1 MFAGFGKYIFV
12 TVTVNMTEHVD
23 NTIEVTREH
32 GKIEDWRIPNL
43 SKSEVEILKELSIEV
58 ICGTPEEREYIRRI
72 SVTNR
77 RKAIAPEC
85 RTNLDNMSATSVKPT
100 QVRDVKAI
108 HQEICELTSKQVEAF
123 REVFNLF
130 GLNGGGMID
139 AEELEKA
146 LHSVDIKLTQEE
158 VRNLL
163 AVIDDDGNGEI
174 DFYEFLQLM
183 TSTEKFLESRDN
195 SKNNSQSILFSALTK
210 FMRETA
216 LSSLTEIELYYH
228 NKEPK
233 YPHVVAHYAAGA
245 RVIGLTEKQ
254 LSIHL
259 ANLRFKYKAGDSPY
273 CQPICRLPEEKTK
286 PSLSRKMKGKI
297 KLRVRFPNSK
307 SEETCKEKKDSRV
320 NKRAPQK
327 QNFKRSRKN
336 LPTKLDVKPLARLAC
351 VSLVEIAKC
360 KQNSSLTLNFEDVP
374 LIRRKIEQAQ
384 NDYHKRIKIK
394 RDKLYKENPH
404 LFDLD
409 VTQVPSN
416 ILKFNFS
423 KVLESYGISNCSRFS
438 SDRKFNKATGA
449 WQTLMRVK
457 YGEGY
462 QYT

>member
-1 MFAGFGKYIFV
+1 
-12 TVTVNMTEHVD
+12 MTEHV
-23 NTIEVTREH
+23 NNSISETREH

-43 SKSEVEILKELSIEV
+43 SKSEEEILKELSIEV
-58 ICGTPEEREYIRRI
+58 ICSTPEEKEYIRRI

-85 RTNLDNMSATSVKPT
+85 RTNLDNMSANSVKQT
-100 QVRDVKAI
+100 QVGYVKAT
-108 HQEICELTSKQVEAF
+108 HQEICELTKKQVEAF
-123 REVFNLF
+123 REVFYLF
-130 GLNGGGMID
+130 DLNGGGTID

-146 LHSVDIKLTQEE
+146 LHSVDIKLTQKE
-158 VRNLL
+158 VADLL

-183 TSTEKFLESRDN
+183 TSTEKFLEGRDSN
-195 SKNNSQSILFSALTK
+195 KNNSQSILFSALTK
-210 FMRETA
+210 FMRKTA
-216 LSSLTEIELYYH
+216 LSSLTEIEWYYH
-228 NKEPK
+228 KKERK

-273 CQPICRLPEEKTK
+273 CQPICQLPEEKTK
-286 PSLSRKMKGKI
+286 PSVNRKMKGKI
-297 KLRVRFPNSK
+297 KLRIRFQNSK

-320 NKRAPQK
+320 NKRVPQK
-327 QNFKRSRKN
+327 QNFKRSRKD

-351 VSLVEIAKC
+351 VSLAEIAKC
-360 KQNSSLTLNFEDVP
+360 RKNSSLTLNFEDVP
-374 LIRRKIEQAQ
+374 LIRRKITQAQ

-409 VTQVPSN
+409 VTHVSSN

-423 KVLESYGISNCSRFS
+423 KVLESYGISKCSRIGS
-438 SDRKFNKATGA
+438 ERKFNKITGP

-457 YGEGY
+457 YGECY
-462 QYT
+462 QST